1 MIRYRYIRHLKN
13 DMNANLDIFNPYV
26 RRARLQPAMLV
37 ALPFGLA
44 TLAFWPN
51 GIAGWGTVWSLFV
64 FCGGTALMAQMA
76 RDMGKIKEPGL
87 FASWGGKPTTQLLRH
102 RSTENKVL
110 LFRRHERLKKLIP
123 ELYLPSP
130 DEELADVAAADMAYD
145 TCTAFLIE
153 KTRKKDTF
161 PLVFEENCNYGFRR
175 NLWGMK
181 PLGLATSL
189 IGTGAV
195 TAIVLLEMRSGK
207 ALSPTTIACGV
218 INLVMLL
225 SWIVWFTPSWVRIAG
240 FAYADRLLAACET
253 LKSGR

>member
-1 MIRYRYIRHLKN
+1 
-13 DMNANLDIFNPYV
+13 MNANLDIFNPYV

-37 ALPFGLA
+37 ALPLGLA

-76 RDMGKIKEPGL
+76 RDKGKNKEPAL
-87 FASWGGKPTTQLLRH
+87 FASWGGKPTIQRLRH
-102 RSTENKVL
+102 RDAENKIL
-110 LFRRHERLKKLIP
+110 LARRHERLKKLISGIR
-123 ELYLPSP
+123 LPSP
-130 DEELADVAAADMAYD
+130 EEELADTATADMAYD

-153 KTRKKDTF
+153 RTRKKDIF

-181 PLGLATSL
+181 PLGLTTSMVS
-189 IGTGAV
+189 TCAV
-195 TAIVLLEMRSGK
+195 AAIVVLEVRTGRVP
-207 ALSPTTIACGV
+207 SPTAIACGV
-218 INLVMLL
+218 INLAMFL
-225 SWIVWFTPSWVRIAG
+225 SWAIWFTPSWVRIAA

-253 LKSGR
+253 LKSGK